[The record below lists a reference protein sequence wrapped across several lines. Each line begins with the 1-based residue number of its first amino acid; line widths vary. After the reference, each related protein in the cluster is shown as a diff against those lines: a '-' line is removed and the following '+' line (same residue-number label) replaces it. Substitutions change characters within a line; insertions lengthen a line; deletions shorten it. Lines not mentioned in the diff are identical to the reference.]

1 MIINF
6 EYLAFFV
13 LLLTAL
19 VLAIKEMSVA
29 LDEVDIER
37 FTLWT
42 GIASVIAGLPMILW

>member
-1 MIINF
+1 MITIL
-6 EYLAFFV
+6 EYLTFFV

-42 GIASVIAGLPMILW
+42 GVASVIAGLPIMLW